1 MKSVIFAVLMCSLV
15 MSCQAQSE
23 LVEKMMGKLMKYD
36 KFNREQL
43 TNARLIMTECVNYT
57 TDINQLSYI
66 LSTTIGECDL
76 YCNEE
81 EKAKEGTALWNL
93 QKRYWYTGYYGRGF
107 AQITWE
113 EVYERFGRILK
124 VDLVN
129 KPELALDPVIAS
141 KIICM
146 GLTKGLFT
154 GVGLSKYINDEKC
167 DFFNARRTLNI
178 LDKAQ
183 IFADRA
189 KKI

>member
-1 MKSVIFAVLMCSLV
+1 MCSLV

-36 KFNREQL
+36 KFNTVQQS
-43 TNARLIMTECVNYT
+43 NARKIMTECINYT
-57 TDINQLSYI
+57 TDVRHLSYI

-76 YCNEE
+76 YCNKE
-81 EKAKEGTALWNL
+81 EKAREGTKLWDL
-93 QKRYWYTGYYGRGF
+93 QKRYWNTGYYGRGF

-113 EVYERFGRILK
+113 EVYARFGKLLGI
-124 VDLVN
+124 DLVN
-129 KPELALDPVIAS
+129 KPDLALDPVIAS

-167 DFFNARRTLNI
+167 DYFNARRTLNI

-189 KKI
+189 VKIYSN